1 MNFKKEE
8 SITEALLDQNFQKNL
23 KQRKRKMDPKRKI
36 QGRKTSK
43 KANRKM
49 DLIRQRDLFP
59 RIFGH
64 RPTFSKQIKP
74 NEFL

>member
-8 SITEALLDQNFQKNL
+8 SITEALLDQNFQKTL

-43 KANRKM
+43 KANKKM
-49 DLIRQRDLFP
+49 NTKTNNSVFIRQWERDLFEK
-59 RIFGH
+59 ITGQ
-64 RPTFSKQIKP
+64 K
-74 NEFL
+74 NEGL

>member
-8 SITEALLDQNFQKNL
+8 SITEALLDQNFQKIL

-49 DLIRQRDLFP
+49 RNPF
-59 RIFGH
+59 H
-64 RPTFSKQIKP
+64 
-74 NEFL
+74 

>member
-43 KANRKM
+43 KANRLM
-49 DLIRQRDLFP
+49 NSI
-59 RIFGH
+59 
-64 RPTFSKQIKP
+64 
-74 NEFL
+74 